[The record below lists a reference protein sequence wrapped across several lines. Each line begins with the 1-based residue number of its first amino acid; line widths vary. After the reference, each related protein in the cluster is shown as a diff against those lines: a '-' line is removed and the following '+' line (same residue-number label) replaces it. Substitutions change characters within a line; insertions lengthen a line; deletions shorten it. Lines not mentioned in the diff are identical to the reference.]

1 MRKFD
6 LNIDKILED
15 WNVEHAIREIIA
27 NAIDEQTITNTRDIV
42 IEKKSEGIWS
52 IKDFGRGIRYEHFVQ
67 NESLEKQRTKGIIG
81 KFGIGL
87 KDALATFDRKG
98 VSVEIFSQ
106 YGDIKVRRI
115 SKGGFDDIVTLHAII
130 EDPSRPNMIG
140 TEFILS
146 GISDGDI
153 KNAKNY
159 FLRFSNSIVLSKTS
173 LGEIIKKDDYSPS
186 FIYVNGVKIASE
198 DNFLFSYNI
207 TSINAS

>member
-115 SKGGFDDIVTLHAII
+115 SKGGFDDIVTL
-130 EDPSRPNMIG
+130 
-140 TEFILS
+140 L
-146 GISDGDI
+146 DI
-153 KNAKNY
+153 NNSVPKDMYEQSIKGKFDYKHTDTFMGFHCGKLRRNY
-159 FLRFSNSIVLSKTS
+159 
-173 LGEIIKKDDYSPS
+173 
-186 FIYVNGVKIASE
+186 
-198 DNFLFSYNI
+198 
-207 TSINAS
+207 

>member
-146 GISDGDI
+146 GILIETTRLLPSPG
-153 KNAKNY
+153 K
-159 FLRFSNSIVLSKTS
+159 
-173 LGEIIKKDDYSPS
+173 SPS
-186 FIYVNGVKIASE
+186 MILMVSPTSTLLLKDNSKSFIP
-198 DNFLFSYNI
+198 
-207 TSINAS
+207 